1 MELLNPHLVRLAKM
15 PGEQIQSINANIQ
28 KSCKEEEALKIQ
40 ADRDLRTTQAAHRQ
54 IENLCNL
61 YST

>member
-15 PGEQIQSINANIQ
+15 PGEQIQTINANMQ

-40 ADRDLRTTQAAHRQ
+40 ADRDLRTTKAAYRQ
-54 IENLCNL
+54 IETLCNL